1 MDESVGASMLPG
13 WDELDERVSDSHIK
27 LANLF
32 GKSAPSWLPSWLE
45 SFLLRTGRYDVLL
58 DKSKPS
64 RAQRLAALKLDKESA
79 LLALQA
85 ARASRDG
92 PLARRW
98 TLKIKQIEAE
108 ICSISSANG
117 GAKPGPNKSAIPPKV
132 LMAARLVEIYLFVNG
147 KEPSARNRKLAI
159 ALASLLD
166 TLRILRKPIGNRLNG
181 ARQAFE
187 AGLSVSRKVS
197 SVDLR
202 RNDAMMDEIVLARIL
217 TRRSL
222 EQCAMRGRVP
232 WIIPGM
238 NGPVNAYNPKTEI

>member
-1 MDESVGASMLPG
+1 MLPG
-13 WDELDERVSDSHIK
+13 WDELDDRVSDSHIK
-27 LANLF
+27 LAKLF
-32 GKSAPSWLPSWLE
+32 GKSAPSWLPSWLK

-64 RAQRLAALKLDKESA
+64 RAQRLAALKLDKESV

-117 GAKPGPNKSAIPPKV
+117 GAKPGPNKSAITPKV

-166 TLRILRKPIGNRLNG
+166 TLRILRPPIGNRLNG
-181 ARQAFE
+181 NRKAFE
-187 AGLSVSRKVS
+187 LAMSASGNVNNPELRKH
-197 SVDLR
+197 
-202 RNDAMMDEIVLARIL
+202 DALHDEIVLARL
-217 TRRSL
+217 HTRRSL
-222 EQCAMRGRVP
+222 EQCKMRGGAP
-232 WIIPGM
+232 WGFPGM
-238 NGPVNAYNPKTEI
+238 NGPVVVYDPKTEI